1 MAKKKA
7 TKKVAKKVAKK
18 ATKKKATKK
27 KATKKK
33 VAKKKTAKKATK
45 KKVAKKATK
54 KKVAKKK
61 TAKKATKKKVA
72 KKATKKKTAKKATK
86 KKVAKKATKKKATKK
101 KATKKKTAKKKAT
114 KKKTAK
120 KKTAK
125 KNITP
130 QKTKNRVVKRKATT
144 KKVAKKS
151 TKKIAKKATKKATKK
166 TTPQLS
172 FDPKAHSAN
181 LFDSLLELI
190 RMTSAEL
197 PNDVQKVI
205 LEALERE
212 EKNTSAE
219 YAMNIIKA
227 NIELAMKKSQ
237 PLCQDTGTILFFVE
251 HPAGFR
257 QGDFTKVVHKAV
269 IKATEIGYLRQ
280 NSVDS
285 LTGENKCMN
294 VGPGHPDIHFHEHDK
309 DTVEIRLVLKGGGCE
324 NVGAQYALPH
334 TELGAGR
341 DLDGVRKVILDA
353 VQKAQGKGCGPGV
366 LGVTIG
372 GDRGSGYVHSKE
384 QLLRRLDDENTIEDL
399 ATLEK
404 DIVSTA
410 NELGIGP
417 MGFGGKTTLLGC
429 KIGVLNRLPAS
440 YFVSISY
447 MCWAYRRHGI
457 VLKKDN
463 SISKTLY

>member
-7 TKKVAKKVAKK
+7 TKKVAKKATKK

-27 KATKKK
+27 KAAKKK
-33 VAKKKTAKKATK
+33 TAKKKTAKKATK

-54 KKVAKKK
+54 KKVAKK
-61 TAKKATKKKVA
+61 ATKKKVA
-72 KKATKKKTAKKATK
+72 KKATKKK
-86 KKVAKKATKKKATKK
+86 VA
-101 KATKKKTAKKKAT
+101 KKKTAKKAT

-151 TKKIAKKATKKATKK
+151 TKKSTKKTAKKATKK